1 MIRLN
6 ESVPRDIAICVSG
19 GCDSMAALHFLSARR
34 NVTVIHFNHGTDH
47 AQDAEGFVRDY
58 CTENDIEL
66 LVGRME
72 NNSQA
77 PAGRSLED
85 FWREK
90 RYDFFETVALT
101 PKYKDIPF
109 ITCHHLDDVVETWLF
124 TSLHGGG
131 RLIPSRRGRYLR
143 PFLATRKAVLE
154 DWCARHHVPY
164 IADPSNN
171 DTRFMRNY
179 IRHELLPKALRVNPG
194 IFKVMRKKI
203 KNEPVVLK

>member
-1 MIRLN
+1 
-6 ESVPRDIAICVSG
+6 
-19 GCDSMAALHFLSARR
+19 MAALHFLSARR
-34 NVTVIHFNHGTDH
+34 NVTAIHFNHGTDH
-47 AQDAEGFVRDY
+47 AKDAEAFVRAY
-58 CTENDIEL
+58 CAENDIEL
-66 LVGRME
+66 VVGGVK
-72 NNSQA
+72 NNSRV

-90 RYDFFETVALT
+90 RYDFFESVALA

-143 PFLATRKAVLE
+143 PFLDTRKMVLE
-154 DWCARHHVPY
+154 DWCTRHRIPHV
-164 IADPSNN
+164 ADPSNN

-194 IFKVMRKKI
+194 IYKVMRKKI
-203 KNEPVVLK
+203 KNEPVMFDKAF